1 MPRVELR
8 DCGYSSNQSLH
19 RTIRVTFWFDTFH
32 SWAAFSPLV
41 RSLCLALI
49 FLDMLWDAIN
59 FLSTLSFLYFSAN
72 RAWLFQENPLAYLL
86 LSWPNLT
93 VISQEISNMY
103 FIPFT
108 GNASTYSHFFLLRLG
123 SKVPCFEIPWPALS
137 LIICL
142 SSPLCKELHYL
153 TDAYVLLCSYCC
165 YHSNLSLNIN
175 LIMIIF
181 SPFPIALGLKHTVPM
196 EAPTPFVPQGASCSS
211 GLTMIL
217 NSFLPLYQPGVSFF
231 IHVNM

>member
-1 MPRVELR
+1 MPRIELR

-19 RTIRVTFWFDTFH
+19 RTSRVTFWFATFH

-93 VISQEISNMY
+93 VISQEISNVY

-108 GNASTYSHFFLLRLG
+108 GNASTYSHFFLLRFG
-123 SKVPCFEIPWPALS
+123 SKVPSFEIPCPALS
-137 LIICL
+137 N
-142 SSPLCKELHYL
+142 P
-153 TDAYVLLCSYCC
+153 
-165 YHSNLSLNIN
+165 YHSSSVSPVLCVKSYITLQMLMCCFVAIVATT
-175 LIMIIF
+175 LI
-181 SPFPIALGLKHTVPM
+181 
-196 EAPTPFVPQGASCSS
+196 
-211 GLTMIL
+211 
-217 NSFLPLYQPGVSFF
+217 FF
-231 IHVNM
+231 